1 MFFMAFRQDITR
13 CFAAKIGERG
23 LPEQVYAGV
32 LARTGSALGALGED
46 LAGGKLPFLELTSRT
61 DDLDGLEEVA
71 NRFRRDFADVVILAT
86 GGSSLGGKSLYA
98 LADAGFAPAP
108 DTPRLHFIDNVDP
121 RTFEVL
127 FRALDVSKTGFLVIS
142 KSGTTAETL
151 AQFNA
156 CMDALAAAVSWDAVA
171 KHVCI
176 ITEPGDNPLRR
187 LAAYQTLQVLDHDPR
202 IAGRFSVFSLVGLL
216 PAMIAGLDVRAV
228 RAGAEECLRLNLSAT
243 NAKDAEPSPAAEGA
257 ALNIG
262 FLEALGIR
270 TAVLMPYADRLSDF
284 ALWYCQL
291 WAESLGKDG
300 NGTTPIPA
308 MGTRDQ
314 HSQLQL
320 YLSGPRDKIFTLIT
334 LEVAGTGPGI
344 GNVGGDSDVDFLKDR
359 VMGDLMDA
367 EQRATIETLAHN
379 GCPVRV
385 LTLPVLDEKTMG
397 ALMMHFMLE
406 TVIAAHLLGV
416 NPYDQPAVEEGK
428 ILTREYLAEGT

>member
-1 MFFMAFRQDITR
+1 MAFRQDITR
-13 CFAAKIGERG
+13 CFASEIGEGG
-23 LPEQVYAGV
+23 LPGKVYADV
-32 LARTGSALGALGED
+32 LVRTQPALASLGTD
-46 LAGGKLPFLELTSRT
+46 LAGGKLPFLELTSRS
-61 DDLDGLEEVA
+61 DDLDGLERIA
-71 NRFRRDFADVVILAT
+71 SRFRRDFTDVVILAT
-86 GGSSLGGKSLYA
+86 GGSSLGGKALYA
-98 LADAGFAPAP
+98 LADAGFGPAA

-127 FRALDVSKTGFLVIS
+127 FRALDMTKTGFMVIS
-142 KSGTTAETL
+142 KSGRTAETL

-156 CMDALAAAVSWDAVA
+156 CMDALGAAVSWDAAA
-171 KHVCI
+171 KHVQI
-176 ITEPGDNPLRR
+176 ITEPGDNPLRQ
-187 LAAYQTLQVLDHDPR
+187 LAANQALPVLDHDPR
-202 IAGRFSVFSLVGLL
+202 IGGRFSVFSLVGLL
-216 PAMIAGLDVRAV
+216 PAMIAGLDARAV
-228 RAGAEECLRLNLSAT
+228 RAGAEECLQLNL
-243 NAKDAEPSPAAEGA
+243 NAPAASPAAPPAAEGA

-262 FLEALGIR
+262 FLEALGIK
-270 TAVLMPYADRLSDF
+270 TTVLMPYADRLSDF
-284 ALWYCQL
+284 ALWYRQL

-300 NGTTPIPA
+300 NGTTPIRA

-334 LEVAGTGPGI
+334 LEVAGAGPGI
-344 GNVGGDSDVDFLKDR
+344 GNVGGGSDIAYLKDR

-385 LTLPVLDEKTMG
+385 LTLPVLDEKTLG

-416 NPYDQPAVEEGK
+416 DPYDQPAVEEGK
-428 ILTREYLAEGT
+428 ILTRQYLEKGA

>member
-1 MFFMAFRQDITR
+1 MAFRQDITR
-13 CFAAKIGERG
+13 CFAPEIGERG
-23 LPEQVYAGV
+23 LPEQVYADV
-32 LARTGSALGALGED
+32 LARTQPALAALGAD
-46 LAGGKLPFLELTSRT
+46 LAGGKPPFLAVTYGS
-61 DDLDGLEEVA
+61 DDLDRLEDIA
-71 NRFRRDFADVVILAT
+71 DRFRRDFSNVVILGT

-98 LADAGFAPAP
+98 LADAGFGPAP
-108 DTPRLHFIDNVDP
+108 GTPRLHFMDNVDP

-127 FRALDVSKTGFLVIS
+127 FRSLDVRKTGFIVIS
-142 KSGTTAETL
+142 KSGNTAETV

-156 CMDALAAAVSWDAVA
+156 CMDALGAVVSWDAVA
-171 KHVCI
+171 KHVLV
-176 ITEPGDNPLRR
+176 ITQPGDSPLRR
-187 LAAYQTLQVLDHDPR
+187 LAANQALPVLDHDPG
-202 IAGRFSVFSLVGLL
+202 IGGRFAVFSLVGLL
-216 PAMIAGLDVRAV
+216 PTMIAGLDARAV
-228 RAGAEECLRLNLSAT
+228 RAGARECLEGNLQ
-243 NAKDAEPSPAAEGA
+243 AKDPNSSPAAQGA
-257 ALNIG
+257 ALNIA

-284 ALWYCQL
+284 ALWYRQL

-300 NGTTPIPA
+300 NGTTPIRA

-320 YLSGPRDKIFTLIT
+320 YLSGPPDKIFTLIT
-334 LEVAGTGPGI
+334 LEVAGIGPGV
-344 GNVGGDSDVDFLKDR
+344 GNVGGDQDIAYLKGR

-367 EQRATIETLAHN
+367 EQRATAETLARN

-406 TVIAAHLLGV
+406 TVIAAHLLNV

-428 ILTREYLAEGT
+428 ILTRRYLAEGGAKT